1 MSRNQK
7 EKLATYAD
15 VSLQITPENLVE
27 ESTITAADD
36 YIVIASEERR
46 KEAEKPLYLKR
57 V

>member
-7 EKLATYAD
+7 EKIAIYTGA
-15 VSLQITPENLVE
+15 SLQIARENSAE
-27 ESTITAADD
+27 ETAVTAADD
-36 YIVIASEERR
+36 YIVIASEKRK

>member
-15 VSLQITPENLVE
+15 VSLQITPENLAE
-27 ESTITAADD
+27 ESTITEADD
-36 YIVIASEERR
+36 CIVIASEERR

>member
-15 VSLQITPENLVE
+15 VSLQTTAENLAE

-36 YIVIASEERR
+36 YIVIASEERG